1 MKVRKVGLSVFQ
13 SNISLQQR
21 EEMRLYAETGSAYIP
36 KQLAAPTAKAN
47 AVAVCDKDPSGP
59 SFCFVFFSCY
69 AVTIMSDDHL
79 KYFPKI
85 DWQHVTDETEKQN
98 IWEFFCFFFLILGLS
113 SGLL

>member
-21 EEMRLYAETGSAYIP
+21 EEMRPRSEETGSVYIP
-36 KQLAAPTAKAN
+36 KQLAAPTAKNN

-69 AVTIMSDDHL
+69 AVTIVSDDHL

-85 DWQHVTDETEKQN
+85 D
-98 IWEFFCFFFLILGLS
+98 
-113 SGLL
+113 